1 METEDNNGYT
11 SPPEK
16 IIQDSPIK
24 RRGSSIK
31 VCFVNKCYSVVYSF
45 YMYLENQRFDRTSW
59 RQHKWD

>member
-16 IIQDSPIK
+16 TIQDSPIK

-31 VCFVNKCYSVVYSF
+31 VCFVNKCYSVVNSF
-45 YMYLENQRFDRTSW
+45 YVYLENQRFVGNSW
-59 RQHKWD
+59 RQQNWG

>member
-1 METEDNNGYT
+1 METEDNNGYA

-31 VCFVNKCYSVVYSF
+31 VCFVNKLYSVVNSF
-45 YMYLENQRFDRTSW
+45 CIYLENQRFVGNSW
-59 RQHKWD
+59 RQQNWG

>member
-1 METEDNNGYT
+1 METEESNGYT

-31 VCFVNKCYSVVYSF
+31 VCFVNKCYSVVNSF
-45 YMYLENQRFDRTSW
+45 YVYLENQ
-59 RQHKWD
+59 